1 MPLSLEDIKLY
12 LRVDDDAEDALILAQ
27 LAAAESYIKGKI
39 SKTQRL
45 SGGEPL
51 RLEDDPLYQQCVKLM
66 VAHWYEN
73 RTISAVGTTVIGF
86 KHAVDAI
93 LAHIEGCGDYL

>member
-1 MPLSLEDIKLY
+1 MPLTLEDLKLY
-12 LRVDDDAEDALILAQ
+12 LRITDEAENELISAQ

-51 RLEDDPLYQQCVKLM
+51 SIEDDFLYQQCVKLM
-66 VAHWYEN
+66 VAHWHEN
-73 RTISAVGTTVIGF
+73 RAISVFGTTVTNIR
-86 KHAVDAI
+86 HTVDAI
-93 LAHIEGCGDYL
+93 VAHIEGCGDYQ